1 MEKDSHLTNRRD
13 FLAGLLVLGIGLWN
27 SDDVQ
32 ALKLKRK
39 KSEVYSQFIPI
50 SDKERCP
57 VCGMFVK
64 PYPKWITQIQ
74 FQNGHQ
80 HSFDGVKC
88 FFRFYFDPER
98 YDPEVQSSSFSK
110 LLVRD
115 YYTLKFTPYD
125 QAFYVVGSNI
135 HGPMGHE
142 LIPFSTRASARTF
155 LIDHKGLKIFQFKE
169 VTPELLDLLDRAKRT
184 VVLEEEK

>member
-1 MEKDSHLTNRRD
+1 MQSRPEDL
-13 FLAGLLVLGIGLWN
+13 FMAV
-27 SDDVQ
+27 SD
-32 ALKLKRK
+32 R
-39 KSEVYSQFIPI
+39 
-50 SDKERCP
+50 ERCP

-74 FQNGHQ
+74 FRGGHQ

-88 FFRFYFDPER
+88 FFRFYFNPEK
-98 YDPEVQSSSFSK
+98 YDPDVKPASFNR

-115 YYTLKFTPYD
+115 YYTLRFIAHDEAY
-125 QAFYVVGSNI
+125 YVVGSNI

-142 LIPFSTRASARTF
+142 LIPFASRSSARTF
-155 LIDHKGLKIFQFKE
+155 MSDHKGLKIFRFQDI
-169 VTPELLDLLDRAKRT
+169 TPELLDQLDKAKRT

>member
-1 MEKDSHLTNRRD
+1 
-13 FLAGLLVLGIGLWN
+13 VVGIGLCG
-27 SDDVQ
+27 SETLL
-32 ALKLKRK
+32 ALTLKRK
-39 KSEVYSQFIPI
+39 QSSPEDLFMPI
-50 SDKERCP
+50 SDRERCP

-74 FQNGHQ
+74 FRSGHQ

-88 FFRFYFDPER
+88 FFRFYFNPEK
-98 YDPEVQSSSFSK
+98 YDADVKPAVFER

-115 YYTLKFTPYD
+115 YYTLRFISHDEAY
-125 QAFYVVGSNI
+125 YVIGSNV

-142 LIPFSTRASARTF
+142 LIPFASRVSARTF
-155 LIDHKGLKIFQFKE
+155 MSDHQGLKIYRFQDI
-169 VTPELLDLLDRAKRT
+169 TPDLLELLDKAKRT